1 MVNGNTLE
9 CVTDHHALQPQQAF
23 IFWNR
28 GLRGYVDVAAKACP
42 RLVKPFVGR
51 GGAQVDFD
59 RDGKVDLVWPTHGG
73 EVIVLKNIS
82 EPSGHWLRVDL
93 RQRTGNRFALGARVY
108 VTAGGKTQMAEV
120 GSSSSY
126 LSQDELTL
134 HFGLGDN
141 AIVESLRI
149 VWPDGEQEVHKDVRA
164 DQALVYTREPTAP
177 L

>member
-1 MVNGNTLE
+1 
-9 CVTDHHALQPQQAF
+9 
-23 IFWNR
+23 
-28 GLRGYVDVAAKACP
+28 
-42 RLVKPFVGR
+42 
-51 GGAQVDFD
+51 
-59 RDGKVDLVWPTHGG
+59 VWPTHGG

-149 VWPDGEQEVHKDVRA
+149 VWPDGEQEVHKNVRA
-164 DQALVYTREPTAP
+164 DQALVYTREPSAP